1 MTDMPAISLVA
12 LPGRVARVLEVA
24 VAAEEK
30 GFSGV
35 YVPSMGPALQF
46 CQSVLEAT
54 TRVQVATSIQPI
66 YYINPR
72 EMARIGAYLNDVGGG
87 RFSLGLG
94 ISHEVARAR
103 FGVQAGKPLA
113 DVRDYVG
120 AMREAEAE
128 TGPLPPIVLATLRNK
143 MLALAGEIAQGAVWA
158 NAARSYMPQQL
169 ASAPSAVRKDNFFVG
184 DMIPTVIDDD
194 REAAKAVHKKTLQG
208 YLSLP
213 NYRNY
218 WREAGY
224 GGEMDSVEEV
234 IAAKQ
239 DRSLVDVAGDG
250 WLADVTLFGNVSD
263 VREGV
268 EACFD
273 AGVTPILVPS
283 STSGGQAKAAA
294 ELFAAFS

>member
-12 LPGRVARVLEVA
+12 LPGRVTPVLELA

-35 YVPSMGPALQF
+35 YVPSYGPALQF

-54 TRVQVATSIQPI
+54 STIKVATSIQPI

-72 EMARIGAYLNDVGGG
+72 EMARIGAYLNDVGSG

-94 ISHEVARAR
+94 VSHEVARVQ
-103 FGVQAGKPLA
+103 FGVQAGKPLS
-113 DVRDYVG
+113 DIRDYVS
-120 AMREAEAE
+120 AMREAEADS
-128 TGPLPPIVLATLRNK
+128 GPLPPIILATMRSK
-143 MLALAGEIAQGAVWA
+143 MLALAGEVADGAVWA
-158 NAARSYMPQQL
+158 NAARSYLAPQV
-169 ASAPSAVRKDNFFVG
+169 AAAPDSVRRDGFFLG

-194 REAAKAVHKKTLQG
+194 REAAKAVHKKTLHG
-208 YLSLP
+208 YLTLP

-218 WREAGY
+218 WRESGY
-224 GGEMDSVEEV
+224 GGQMDAVEEV
-234 IAAKQ
+234 IAANEE
-239 DRSLVDVAGDG
+239 RNLVEVAGDD
-250 WLADVTLFGNVSD
+250 WLSDVALFGSVSD
-263 VREGV
+263 IREGI

-273 AGVTPILVPS
+273 SGITPILATS
-283 STSGGQAKAAA
+283 STSGGQAKAAQ